1 MDLLHGNGSNS
12 TNSASRG
19 NLGGNNPRGGR
30 NCGGRGRG
38 GFGRGCGNGRP
49 GGNGDRPVCQ
59 LYGKEGNIVIKCY
72 KRFDH
77 WFTGTPEQKSVS
89 SATTDYGVETN
100 WYN

>member
-1 MDLLHGNGSNS
+1 
-12 TNSASRG
+12 
-19 NLGGNNPRGGR
+19 
-30 NCGGRGRG
+30 
-38 GFGRGCGNGRP
+38 
-49 GGNGDRPVCQ
+49 
-59 LYGKEGNIVIKCY
+59 VIKCY